1 MTASLATIRF
11 CGSAHH
17 PGWLLFRTN
26 TDHQFINVQ
35 GDQPFLDP
43 AVIEA
48 MVAEFSRRSPTP
60 ELLTPVF
67 RMCGM

>member
-1 MTASLATIRF
+1 VADQLITLGGCCSD
-11 CGSAHH
+11 
-17 PGWLLFRTN
+17 RTLIIN
-26 TDHQFINVQ
+26 SSMFKDHQFINVQ

-60 ELLTPVF
+60 EVLTPVF

>member
-1 MTASLATIRF
+1 VADQLITLGGCCSD
-11 CGSAHH
+11 
-17 PGWLLFRTN
+17 RTLI
-26 TDHQFINVQ
+26 INVQ

-60 ELLTPVF
+60 EVL
-67 RMCGM
+67 RDS